1 SGVVEDYE
9 LPGKS
14 FDGQVLARLLQNGDY
29 SWVIEAT
36 DERGNQDVAV
46 GNLTIAGAD
55 AVLPEIRDFALT
67 RDTFTPNQDGIAD
80 RVQMDFFLRKE
91 VETVRVYVLLPD
103 GTQLS
108 VPERP
113 GEVPAGAE
121 GRHVFDWAAGVD
133 QKVAPP
139 PDGTY
144 PVIAYAAD
152 AEGQKYQ

>member
-1 SGVVEDYE
+1 
-9 LPGKS
+9 
-14 FDGQVLARLLQNGDY
+14 
-29 SWVIEAT
+29 
-36 DERGNQDVAV
+36 
-46 GNLTIAGAD
+46 
-55 AVLPEIRDFALT
+55 
-67 RDTFTPNQDGIAD
+67 
-80 RVQMDFFLRKE
+80 QMDFFLPKE

-121 GRHVFDWAAGVD
+121 GRHVYDWAAGVD

-144 PVIAYAAD
+144 PVVAYAAD
-152 AEGQKYQ
+152 AEGQKYQVENEITIELGGVPFANINSPLSRGTLAFNNTDVCRCGTTHLNA